1 MSLRK
6 KLVLFCCLAVLV
18 MVGTAG
24 VIFSIKHEIN
34 QSAEDS
40 KKFAALSMTAMK
52 MQQKVI
58 EVQQYLSDISATRGL
73 DGLDDG
79 FSEAEKSRQ
88 SFLQGIE
95 TFRTAYRQQG
105 SMDKAKQLDAI
116 LSRFGDY
123 YAVGKKMA
131 QAYIDGGTA
140 AGNKMMTEFD
150 EAAGQ
155 LHKIFDPF
163 VQENMSSSASALD
176 NGVKLLAFLF
186 WGGVVV
192 GLLVLLGAPLAVRSI
207 VAPLKKV
214 STDVQG
220 AAGQVATAAGQI
232 ASSSQSLAL
241 GASKQTASL
250 EEISASITEVSTMIS
265 NDANNLQQADSLVS
279 DSGTAMAKADESM
292 KRLTGAMAEI
302 SSASVDTQK
311 IVGTIDEIA
320 FQTNLLALNAAV
332 EAARAGEAGAGFAVV
347 ADEVRNLA
355 LRAAEAAKTTSQL
368 IEGTVKK
375 VEDGDSLVSEVS
387 QTFLGAAEGAGKLG
401 AIVSEVAG
409 SAQEQAKA
417 MEHVRQAIAQ
427 IETVTLDQ
435 SASSE
440 EAASA
445 SQQMDAQARTMR
457 DIALHLDQL
466 VDGSGKDIGEVHGAE
481 RKAERPAPPK
491 PKPRQRSGPVKEI
504 ASLPPPAMSKK
515 SKEKA
520 EDVIPFEGEEFE
532 DF

>member
-6 KLVLFCCLAVLV
+6 KLMLFCCLAVLIV
-18 MVGTAG
+18 VGTAG
-24 VIFSIKHEIN
+24 VFFYIKHEII

-40 KKFAALSMTAMK
+40 KQFAALSMTAMK
-52 MQQKVI
+52 MQQEI
-58 EVQQYLSDISATRGL
+58 IGVQQYLSDISATRGL

-95 TFRTAYRQQG
+95 TFRRAYRQHG
-105 SMDKAKQLDAI
+105 AMDKAKQLDAI

-123 YAVGKKMA
+123 YEVGKKMA
-131 QAYIDGGTA
+131 QAYVDNGTA
-140 AGNKMMTEFD
+140 AGNKLMAEFD

-155 LHKIFDPF
+155 LHQVFDPF

-176 NGVKLLAFLF
+176 DGVKLLAFLF
-186 WGGVVV
+186 WGGVVA
-192 GLLVLLGAPLAVRSI
+192 GLLVLLGGPLAVRSI

-214 STDVQG
+214 SNDVQG
-220 AAGQVATAAGQI
+220 AAEQVATAAGQI
-232 ASSSQSLAL
+232 ASSSQSLAQ
-241 GASKQTASL
+241 GTSKQSSSL

-279 DSGTAMAKADESM
+279 DSGTAMARADESM
-292 KRLTGAMAEI
+292 KRLTAAMAEI
-302 SSASVDTQK
+302 SSASIDTQK

-355 LRAAEAAKTTSQL
+355 MRAAEAAKTTSQL

-375 VEDGDSLVSEVS
+375 VKDGDGLANEVS

-466 VDGSGKDIGEVHGAE
+466 VDGSGKDIGKAHETDQDE
-481 RKAERPAPPK
+481 RLAPPK
-491 PKPRQRSGPVKEI
+491 KSVSRQRSASVRKI
-504 ASLPPPAMSKK
+504 ASLPPPAVSEK